1 MKIEK
6 ITFNQNR
13 DHSPLKKNLVLILGL
28 DWRPFQKKRI
38 PGSRIN
44 QYQSV
49 SRSILQR
56 IEKFVRA
63 SEQIIEN
70 ESFFLKI

>member
-13 DHSPLKKNLVLILGL
+13 DHSPLNKNLVLILGL

-44 QYQSV
+44 INLYPDRFCNV
-49 SRSILQR
+49 SRSSL
-56 IEKFVRA
+56 EHLNKLLKM
-63 SEQIIEN
+63 N
-70 ESFFLKI
+70 HSF

>member
-28 DWRPFQKKRI
+28 DWRPFQKKRMAAE
-38 PGSRIN
+38 
-44 QYQSV
+44 
-49 SRSILQR
+49 SISICIQIDFATYR
-56 IEKFVRA
+56 KVR
-63 SEQIIEN
+63 
-70 ESFFLKI
+70 